1 MKKFLILFVT
11 SVLLGSSVV
20 PVNAFD
26 QRRVWDINKLSEI
39 TDPNLMRV
47 VFGYYPVQ
55 SVNDDFT
62 FTVDIEDANPYQ
74 LFQVLLSPCSPSDTT
89 DVNFQACIEEVAVR
103 KTGSTNWNLASL
115 SSVSLGEP
123 TKTLKGK
130 AGKLVVGEP
139 VALDKE
145 RYRPAGDRASMW
157 KMSSAPHSNGDT
169 YLVRAVLS
177 GNAMTSNA
185 SAGYVPARRFSM
197 DLLPISLTKPGNI
210 VNQDEFKIEEFPKDY
225 EYKLRLRLGV
235 FTKAISGWFFGRI
248 QDQTLDINVSK
259 GYLEMTGT
267 PARVPLGVTNVI
279 KKSDIPQRLLEICT
293 RLSTDINC
301 DGNTANN
308 YGRATFYAPD
318 DGANPEILSEYES
331 VPGGVKTVAS
341 LSFWNIRSYGSVDPS
356 GALNKQDCYAQ
367 TASANGS
374 SFQGIVSSN
383 ASMYQRTPPTWDE
396 TNKAFTFKVASP
408 HLDEFGSENKGFY
421 TLYLPIGQANCRW
434 GNDASLPQAQVQI
447 VNQNGTSSV
456 TTAVATQENG
466 MLRFNISGFT
476 YSAPII
482 RIRMGQGDFKPA
494 QRSPIKSVAGPKK
507 KVLICVKGKS
517 TKQIVAAS
525 PKCPAGYKKK

>member
-1 MKKFLILFVT
+1 MKKILILFVT
-11 SVLLGSSVV
+11 TILLLSAVA

-55 SVNDDFT
+55 SVNGDFS
-62 FTVDIEDANPYQ
+62 FTVDIESNPYQ
-74 LFQVLLSPCSPSDTT
+74 IFQVLLSPCSPTDTA
-89 DVNFQACIEEVAVR
+89 DVNFQACIEEVSVR
-103 KTGSTNWNLASL
+103 KTGSTNWNSATL

-130 AGKLVVGEP
+130 AGNLVVGKP
-139 VALDKE
+139 VTLDKA
-145 RYRPAGDRASMW
+145 RHRPAGDRASLWNMP
-157 KMSSAPHSNGDT
+157 SAPHSKGDT

-177 GNAMTSNA
+177 GNAMISTG
-185 SAGYVPARRFSM
+185 SADYVPPRQFSM
-197 DLLPISLTKPGNI
+197 ELLPVSLTKSGNI
-210 VNQDEFKIEEFPKDY
+210 VNQDEFKTEEFPKGY
-225 EYKLRLRLGV
+225 EYRLRLRLGV
-235 FTKAISGWFFGRI
+235 FTKAISGWYFGRI
-248 QDQTLDINVSK
+248 QDQRLDLNVPK
-259 GYLEMTGT
+259 GYLEMIGT
-267 PARVPLGVTNVI
+267 PARVPVGVTEVI
-279 KKSDIPQRLLEICT
+279 KKSDIPQRLLEICAK
-293 RLSTDINC
+293 LSTDINC

-308 YGRATFYAPD
+308 YGRATLYAPD

-331 VPGGVKTVAS
+331 VPGGVKTSAT
-341 LSFWNIRSYGSVDPS
+341 LSFWNIKSYGSVNSP

-367 TASANGS
+367 ISNNNSS

-383 ASMYQRTPPTWDE
+383 ASMYQTTPPTWDE

-408 HLDEFGSENKGFY
+408 HLDEIGSKNKGFY

-447 VNQNGTSSV
+447 VNQNGTSSI
-456 TTAVATQENG
+456 TTAVATQESG

-482 RIRMGQGDFKPA
+482 RIRMGQGDFKPE

-507 KVLICVKGKS
+507 KVLICVKGKL
-517 TKQIVAAS
+517 KRQIVAVS
-525 PKCPAGYKKK
+525 PKCPTGYKKK